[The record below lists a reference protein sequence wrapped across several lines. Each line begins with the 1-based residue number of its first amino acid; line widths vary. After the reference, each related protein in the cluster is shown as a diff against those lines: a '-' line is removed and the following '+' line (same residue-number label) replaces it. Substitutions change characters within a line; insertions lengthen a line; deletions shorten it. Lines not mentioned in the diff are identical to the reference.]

1 MSIEKNEHL
10 QSTVEI
16 ITKPNLL
23 NKTIRKVLHLISLS
37 INCEKSSGQF
47 LGFLVCAS
55 KPSGLRFVSC
65 ATKPTGRCDD
75 MEHALRSSGL
85 LHLEVSRARV
95 FQFASKLAEARR
107 WVVHVAPLWML
118 HRDQVEDGRVDMT
131 GYVGSCH
138 PYIAVFFILCTR
150 GVFVFSFVT

>member
-1 MSIEKNEHL
+1 MSIEKNERQ

-37 INCEKSSGQF
+37 INCEKLSGQF

-55 KPSGLRFVSC
+55 KSSGLWFISC
-65 ATKPTGRCDD
+65 ATKSMGGCDD
-75 MEHALRSSGL
+75 MGHALRSSGL

-95 FQFASKLAEARR
+95 FQFASKLVEARR
-107 WVVHVAPLWML
+107 WVVHVAPLWRL
-118 HRDQVEDGRVDMT
+118 HRDQVKDGQVDMT
-131 GYVGSCH
+131 GYVRSCH

-150 GVFVFSFVT
+150 GVLVF